1 MRKLF
6 VFLLALLV
14 AAALACT
21 PAVEE
26 AKKKEVKQYTM
37 DQFLKTTA
45 VGGGIFSP
53 DESKLL
59 VHSNETG
66 IFNVYEL
73 DIASGEKTAVTKSE
87 EESIFAVGYLPDG
100 RILYTADKG
109 GNENNHLFLL
119 DDGEVKDL
127 TNGETTKEAFAG
139 FNKDESG
146 FYTMNNSR
154 DLRFF
159 DMYYWDVET
168 LTPTLLFKNETGM
181 NVGGLTND
189 HRYIVLGKTIT
200 SDNSDIYLLDREAG
214 EEPVLLTAHEG
225 NVSYTPMGF
234 GPEEKLLY
242 FTTDKDNEFAYL
254 MSYNLETKEFAEVL
268 KADWDVSFIGF
279 TLNGKYRVIGTNED
293 AVTKLAITDME
304 TGEPLE
310 LPELPAGTISGPGFS
325 RSENLLRFYLVSD
338 DAPANLYL
346 YNIETKELK
355 VLTDNLNPEIDA
367 KDLVSSKLIRYEAR
381 DGMEIP
387 GFLYKPKTASAD
399 NKVPALLW
407 IHGGPG
413 GQSTPNYNAEKQF
426 LINHGYALFV
436 VNNRGSSGYG
446 KSFFAAD
453 DGKHGKEPLWDC
465 VDAKNW
471 LKENCDWVDP
481 EKIGIMGGSYGGY
494 MTMAALAF
502 EPEEFAVGV
511 NLFGVTNW
519 VRTLESI
526 PPYWESFRESLYKEI
541 GNPETDMDFLKATS
555 PLFHA
560 DKITKP
566 VIVLQGVNDPRVIK
580 AESDDMV
587 QAVKDNGGIAEY
599 VLFDDEGH
607 GFTKSKNRIEGF
619 NRVLKFLDKYLK
631 GVEPSEVD
639 KEEK

>member
-1 MRKLF
+1 VRKLF
-6 VFLLALLV
+6 VFLLALMV
-14 AAALACT
+14 AVAMACVPT
-21 PAVEE
+21 EE
-26 AKKKEVKQYTM
+26 KKEVKQYTM

-73 DIASGEKTAVTKSE
+73 DIATGEKTAVTKSE
-87 EESIFAVGYLPDG
+87 VESIFAVGYMPDG
-100 RILYTADKG
+100 RVLYTADKG
-109 GNENNHLFLL
+109 GNENNHIFLL
-119 DDGEVKDL
+119 ENGEARDL
-127 TNGETTKEAFAG
+127 TQGENTKEAFLG
-139 FNKDESG
+139 FNKEQTG
-146 FYTMNNSR
+146 FYTQNNSR
-154 DLRFF
+154 DPRFF
-159 DMYYWDVET
+159 DLYYWEVDS

-181 NVGGLTND
+181 NVGGLTED

-200 SDNSDIYLLDREAG
+200 SDNSDIYLLDMEAG
-214 EEPVLLTAHEG
+214 GEPVLLTEHEG
-225 NVSYTPMGF
+225 NVAYTPMGF
-234 GPEEKLLY
+234 SPDEKLLY
-242 FTTDKDNEFAYL
+242 FTTDKDAEFAYL
-254 MSYNLETKEFAEVL
+254 MSYNMETKEFAEVY

-293 AVTKLAITDME
+293 AVTKLNITEMA
-304 TGEPLE
+304 TGAPLE
-310 LPELPAGTISGPGFS
+310 LPELPAGTITGAGFS
-325 RSENLLRFYLVSD
+325 RSEKLLRFYLISD
-338 DAPANLYL
+338 NAPANLYL
-346 YNIETKELK
+346 YDIENKDLK
-355 VLTDNLNPEIDA
+355 VLTDNLNPEINAD
-367 KDLVSSKLIRYEAR
+367 DLVASELIRYKAR
-381 DGMEIP
+381 DDMEIP
-387 GFLYKPKTASAD
+387 AFLYKPKMASAE

-413 GQSTPNYNAEKQF
+413 GQSRPNYNAEKQF

-446 KSFFAAD
+446 KSFFTSD

-465 VDAKNW
+465 VDAKDW
-471 LKENCDWVDP
+471 LKENIDWIDP

-519 VRTLESI
+519 VRTLQSI
-526 PPYWESFRESLYKEI
+526 PPYWESFRKALYKEI
-541 GNPETDMDFLKATS
+541 GNPETDLEFLKATS

-587 QAVKDNGGIAEY
+587 QAVLDNGGIAEY
-599 VLFDDEGH
+599 VLFEDEGH

-619 NRVLKFLDKYLK
+619 NKVLAFLDKHLK

-639 KEEK
+639 EEKK

>member
-6 VFLLALLV
+6 VLLLALMV
-14 AAALACT
+14 AAAMACT
-21 PAVEE
+21 PAEE
-26 AKKKEVKQYTM
+26 KKEVKQYTM
-37 DQFLKTTA
+37 EQFLKTTS

-73 DIASGEKTAVTKSE
+73 DIATGEKTAVTKSE
-87 EESIFAVGYLPDG
+87 VESIFAVGYMPDG
-100 RILYTADKG
+100 RVLYTADKG
-109 GNENNHLFLL
+109 GNENNHIFLL
-119 DDGEVKDL
+119 ENGEARDL
-127 TNGETTKEAFAG
+127 TQGENTKEAFMG
-139 FNKDESG
+139 FNRDQTG
-146 FYTMNNSR
+146 FYTQNNAR
-154 DLRFF
+154 DPRFF
-159 DMYYWDVET
+159 DLYYWEVET
-168 LTPTLLFKNETGM
+168 MTPTLLFKNETGM
-181 NVGGLTND
+181 NVGGLTED

-200 SDNSDIYLLDREAG
+200 SDNSDIYLLDMEAG
-214 EEPVLLTAHEG
+214 GEPLLLTEHEG

-234 GPEEKLLY
+234 SPDEKLLY
-242 FTTDKDNEFAYL
+242 FTTDKDAEFAYL
-254 MSYNLETKEFAEVL
+254 MSYNMETKEFAEEY
-268 KADWDVSFIGF
+268 KSDWDVSFIGF

-293 AVTKLAITDME
+293 AVTKLHITEME
-304 TGEPLE
+304 TGAPLE
-310 LPELPAGTISGPGFS
+310 LPELPAGTITGASFS
-325 RSENLLRFYLVSD
+325 RSEKLLRFYLVSD
-338 DAPANLYL
+338 NAPANLYL

-355 VLTDNLNPEIDA
+355 VLTDNLNPEINAD
-367 KDLVSSKLIRYEAR
+367 DLVASELIRYKAR
-381 DGMEIP
+381 DDMEIP
-387 GFLYKPKTASAD
+387 AFLYKPQMASAE

-413 GQSTPNYNAEKQF
+413 GQSRPSYNAEKQF

-446 KSFFAAD
+446 KSFFTSD

-471 LKENCDWVDP
+471 LKENVDWIDP

-502 EPEEFAVGV
+502 EPEEFAIGV

-519 VRTLESI
+519 VRTLQSI
-526 PPYWESFRESLYKEI
+526 PPYWENARKALYKEI
-541 GNPETDMDFLKATS
+541 GNPETDLEFLKATS

-587 QAVKDNGGIAEY
+587 QAVIDNGGVAEY

-619 NRVLKFLDKYLK
+619 NKVLAFLDKYLK

-639 KEEK
+639 EEK